1 MIEGLINLFLTKS
14 GFPKKVV
21 FCVKIYTT
29 KNRNYQNSYFFNVYL
44 ILYIH
49 LRKYDVVCSVTVRLL
64 NMFDRCH
71 ANQTEKKLI
80 LAHNKCSLPKH
91 LYLNALSYR

>member
-1 MIEGLINLFLTKS
+1 MLEGLINLFLTKS

-21 FCVKIYTT
+21 FCEKIYTT

-49 LRKYDVVCSVTVRLL
+49 LRKYDVVCSMTVRLL
-64 NMFDRCH
+64 NMCDRCD
-71 ANQTEKKLI
+71 ANQIKKILI
-80 LAHNKCSLPKH
+80 KNYYYNICEGKRC
-91 LYLNALSYR
+91 NRN